1 MEELN
6 LIFDNIRNS
15 IAHLKNLDVKD
26 NANPR

>member
-6 LIFDNIRNS
+6 LIFDKIRNS
-15 IAHLKNLDVKD
+15 IAPLKNLDIKD